1 MPPDET
7 NSPTPGTPGTP
18 GHLTGRTPDPAR
30 YSQGPRGTR
39 DFYPLEMAKRRWIEE
54 KWRKVSVRHG
64 FDEIDGPRFE
74 HLDTYTVKS
83 GEGIVSEL
91 FSFTRAGGETEFALR
106 PEFTPTLARMV
117 AAKANALPKPIK
129 WFSVGPYFRAE
140 RPQRGRLREFL
151 QWNVDMVGD
160 PSPEADAEVIACCVE
175 MLRECGLTEKDVRVR
190 MSNRHLIA
198 HNLAAIQMVENIS
211 DEVLPTIYAAIDAL
225 PKEGRTRFRDRLSA
239 HISSEAIEQLEW
251 MLDNPAEIRGPDHT
265 YLMEKVA
272 ATDADLTM
280 KGEHYRFRDYGTEVA
295 KLYEY
300 LASSEVGTFVDLDL
314 SIVRGLAYYTG
325 TVFEVHEASGAE
337 RAIAGGGR
345 YDNLVELFGGPSTP
359 AVGFAMG
366 DVVLA
371 LVLQDKGLMPSDEQ
385 IARDLGLTPEVFVFS
400 VDESLDA
407 KAAELLAQCRRA
419 GMHARKS
426 YKTTRNVGKLLK
438 DASTQRARFAAFVE
452 PSPDGASFRV
462 QVKDLQGGGQA
473 SFPTIGEAIAH
484 ITSAR

>member
-1 MPPDET
+1 MQPDET
-7 NSPTPGTPGTP
+7 PTPASTPGITP
-18 GHLTGRTPDPAR
+18 VAPRAGRAPDPAR

-54 KWRKVSVRHG
+54 KWRKVSIRHG

-160 PSPEADAEVIACCVE
+160 PSPEADAEIIACCVE
-175 MLRECGLTEKDVRVR
+175 MLRECGLGPEDVKVR
-190 MSNRHLIA
+190 IGNRYALLGLARAAGLTAGKETHYL
-198 HNLAAIQMVENIS
+198 NL
-211 DEVLPTIYAAIDAL
+211 IDA
-225 PKEGRTRFRDRLSA
+225 KEKMPATEFTSRLQAIGVNETGLISARTDMGNAGILQMLA
-239 HISSEAIEQLEW
+239 QNGVSSEDLYQFETTFKRLQAGELEK
-251 MLDNPAEIRGPDHT
+251 
-265 YLMEKVA
+265 YVK
-272 ATDADLTM
+272 
-280 KGEHYRFRDYGTEVA
+280 
-295 KLYEY
+295 
-300 LASSEVGTFVDLDL
+300 LDL

-345 YDNLVELFGGPSTP
+345 YDNLVELFGGPPTP

-407 KAAELLAQCRRA
+407 HGAALLAQCRRA

-438 DASTQRARFAAFVE
+438 EASSQRARFAAFVE

-462 QVKDLQGGGQA
+462 QVKDLQGGAQE
-473 SFPTIGEAIAH
+473 SLPTIDQAIEF
-484 ITSAR
+484 IKNSR

>member
-7 NSPTPGTPGTP
+7 NSPTPGTPGAPGTP
-18 GHLTGRTPDPAR
+18 SHLTGRTPDPAR

-175 MLRECGLTEKDVRVR
+175 MLRECGLTEKDVRIKVYDRSAFQTYLLSNGASSAQVATALTLADQLQKLPPAEVR
-190 MSNRHLIA
+190 SRA
-198 HNLAAIQMVENIS
+198 TAIG
-211 DEVLPTIYAAIDAL
+211 LPEQITATFEEQSKYLHGDTTYL
-225 PKEGRTRFRDRLSA
+225 TELMGRP
-239 HISSEAIEQLEW
+239 
-251 MLDNPAEIRGPDHT
+251 MLDSTAHFKPLANALKREGVAEWCHEDP
-265 YLMEKVA
+265 
-272 ATDADLTM
+272 
-280 KGEHYRFRDYGTEVA
+280 
-295 KLYEY
+295 
-300 LASSEVGTFVDLDL
+300 

-473 SFPTIGEAIAH
+473 SFPTIDEAIAH

>member
-1 MPPDET
+1 MPPDSNE
-7 NSPTPGTPGTP
+7 NNPGSAP
-18 GHLTGRTPDPAR
+18 RRAPDPAR

-54 KWRKVSVRHG
+54 KWRKVSIRHG
-64 FDEIDGPRFE
+64 FEEIDGPRFE

-160 PSPEADAEVIACCVE
+160 PSPEADAEIIACCVE
-175 MLRECGLTEKDVRVR
+175 MLRECGLTEKDVRIGINSRNALEEFFSFLSVPADQHAVAYR
-190 MSNRHLIA
+190 ILDGIDKKP
-198 HNLAAIQMVENIS
+198 VS
-211 DEVLPTIYAAIDAL
+211 DSVNDAL
-225 PKEGRTRFRDRLSA
+225 NAGLNPSLVHAFTFGKHVKSGLIEMEDIDSKEFAKA
-239 HISSEAIEQLEW
+239 HAQLLDITTVHLEQLANA
-251 MLDNPAEIRGPDHT
+251 LTSAGC
-265 YLMEKVA
+265 
-272 ATDADLTM
+272 DAWC
-280 KGEHYRFRDYGTEVA
+280 EQNWR
-295 KLYEY
+295 
-300 LASSEVGTFVDLDL
+300 
-314 SIVRGLAYYTG
+314 IVRGLAYYTG

-371 LVLQDKGLMPSDEQ
+371 LVLQDKGLMPTDDQ

-407 KAAELLAQCRRA
+407 HAATLLAQCRRA

-438 DASTQRARFAAFVE
+438 EASSQRARFAAFVE
-452 PSPDGASFRV
+452 PSDDGASFRV
-462 QVKDLQGGGQA
+462 QVKDLHGGAQQ
-473 SFPTIGEAIAH
+473 SFPTHDEAIAS
-484 ITSAR
+484 ITSVR

>member
-160 PSPEADAEVIACCVE
+160 PSPEADAEAIACCVE

-190 MSNRHLIA
+190 VGDRNAVQQLVESSWSHGAEFEEGLQLLDRRPKIGEEEA
-198 HNLAAIQMVENIS
+198 QKLAAAIGFDLALYDEIAAHAREVIAVES
-211 DEVLPTIYAAIDAL
+211 DGMLETPSGIKLD
-225 PKEGRTRFRDRLSA
+225 LSHIPRMLKA
-239 HISSEAIEQLEW
+239 ISSLGI
-251 MLDNPAEIRGPDHT
+251 
-265 YLMEKVA
+265 
-272 ATDADLTM
+272 
-280 KGEHYRFRDYGTEVA
+280 
-295 KLYEY
+295 
-300 LASSEVGTFVDLDL
+300 ASWVDIDL

>member
-1 MPPDET
+1 MPADENT
-7 NSPTPGTPGTP
+7 NPPASPKV
-18 GHLTGRTPDPAR
+18 RTPDPAR
-30 YSQGPRGTR
+30 YGQGPRGTR

-54 KWRKVSVRHG
+54 RWRRVATRFG
-64 FDEIDGPRFE
+64 FEEIDGPRFE

-106 PEFTPTLARMV
+106 PEFTPTLARMA

-151 QWNVDMVGD
+151 QWNVDMLGD

-175 MLRECGLTEKDVRVR
+175 FLRECGLTEKDVRVEVGDR
-190 MSNRHLIA
+190 NAVEHILLLYGVARSDIPHALALIDSKKK
-198 HNLAAIQMVENIS
+198 ITS
-211 DEVLPTIYAAIDAL
+211 DEFEERAIALGMNEERALQFSALIDKGDGLGLFQGHDLKQDDA
-225 PKEGRTRFRDRLSA
+225 RLTNMLAVRSCLT
-239 HISSEAIEQLEW
+239 SSGYGDWARYQL
-251 MLDNPAEIRGPDHT
+251 A
-265 YLMEKVA
+265 
-272 ATDADLTM
+272 
-280 KGEHYRFRDYGTEVA
+280 
-295 KLYEY
+295 
-300 LASSEVGTFVDLDL
+300 
-314 SIVRGLAYYTG
+314 IVRGLAYYTG
-325 TVFEVHEASGAE
+325 TVFEVHEATGAE

-371 LVLQDKGLMPSDEQ
+371 LVLQDKGLMPSDAE
-385 IARDLGLTPEVFVFS
+385 IARELNLDPDVFVFA

-407 KAAELLAQCRRA
+407 QASSFLARCRRE

-426 YKTTRNVGKLLK
+426 YKTTRNVGKLFK
-438 DASTQRARFAAFVE
+438 DASNQRARAVVFLE
-452 PSPDGASFRV
+452 PSNEGASFRY
-462 QVKDLQGGGQA
+462 QVKDLAGSGEQKDFA
-473 SFPTIGEAIAH
+473 SADDALAFVR
-484 ITSAR
+484 SL

>member
-1 MPPDET
+1 
-7 NSPTPGTPGTP
+7 
-18 GHLTGRTPDPAR
+18 
-30 YSQGPRGTR
+30 
-39 DFYPLEMAKRRWIEE
+39 
-54 KWRKVSVRHG
+54 
-64 FDEIDGPRFE
+64 
-74 HLDTYTVKS
+74 
-83 GEGIVSEL
+83 
-91 FSFTRAGGETEFALR
+91 
-106 PEFTPTLARMV
+106 
-117 AAKANALPKPIK
+117 
-129 WFSVGPYFRAE
+129 
-140 RPQRGRLREFL
+140 
-151 QWNVDMVGD
+151 
-160 PSPEADAEVIACCVE
+160 
-175 MLRECGLTEKDVRVR
+175 
-190 MSNRHLIA
+190 
-198 HNLAAIQMVENIS
+198 
-211 DEVLPTIYAAIDAL
+211 
-225 PKEGRTRFRDRLSA
+225 
-239 HISSEAIEQLEW
+239 

-265 YLMEKVA
+265 YLLEEVA
-272 ATDADLTM
+272 AADARLTIDG
-280 KGEHYRFRDYGTEVA
+280 KHYRYRDYGNDIA
-295 KLYEY
+295 RMYEF
-300 LASSEVGTFVDLDL
+300 LANSDVGSFVDLDL

-438 DASTQRARFAAFVE
+438 DASSQRARFAAFVE
-452 PSPDGASFRV
+452 PSDDGASFRV

-473 SFPTIGEAIAH
+473 SFPTIDEAIAH